1 MSKALRTEWHEQ
13 HAALLQRAK
22 KMKAQPVVD
31 RQELLSLQQ
40 EIRALERRIDRPLS
54 PGTGPVRH
62 IPRRQEEKLG
72 RAPGPR
78 GWQEK
83 RERRCPFGRCDGS
96 GWHLEES
103 DTASPCDCQR
113 LPRDREARRQS
124 RRVLRRHL
132 ALGLDAPPL
141 SNLSQVAQSALRD
154 FNDDLSHSVR
164 GGRGFWL
171 IGADD
176 EVSAPCAFLA
186 GEALRRAVP
195 VLLYP
200 GDELI
205 GRLRRLAAA
214 SRAALDDEIYGRL
227 ANVDLLVVDGLDAAA
242 APTRF
247 PESSPIADGVGGTD
261 AEEDSE
267 AIAHD
272 SYRPGM
278 TNSDL
283 SRLALIINERL
294 MGSKATII
302 STRSSGSFFEEDL
315 LHLPGQWPDLASDWN
330 EPRWRARQTK
340 SFLSRLF
347 ELCGPP
353 LRVDAIE
360 PPLSSVRAHGH
371 PLKSGPRAVR
381 TAAVSSNQ

>member
-40 EIRALERRIDRPLS
+40 EIRALERRIDRPPA

-62 IPRRQEEKLG
+62 IPGPQEEKPG

-78 GWQEK
+78 GSQEK

-96 GWHLEES
+96 AWHLDDS
-103 DTASPCDCQR
+103 DMASPCDCQR

-124 RRVLRRHL
+124 KRVLRRHL

-141 SNLSQVAQSALRD
+141 SNLSQGVQSALRD

-164 GGRGFWL
+164 EGRGLWL
-171 IGADD
+171 IGDE

-186 GEALRRAVP
+186 GEALRRAIP

-205 GRLRRLAAA
+205 GRLRRLAVA
-214 SRAALDDEIYGRL
+214 SRAALDNEIYGRL

-242 APTRF
+242 APSRF
-247 PESSPIADGVGGTD
+247 PESAPTADDVGGTD

-272 SYRPGM
+272 PYRPGM

-302 STRSSGSFFEEDL
+302 STRSSRSFFEEDL
-315 LHLPGQWPDLASDWN
+315 LHLPGQWPDLVSDWD
-330 EPRWRARQTK
+330 EPQWRARQAK

-353 LRVDAIE
+353 LRIDAIE
-360 PPLSSVRAHGH
+360 PPLGSVRAHGH

-381 TAAVSSNQ
+381 TAALSSNQ